1 MLTAYLFLKNQF
13 ITQTS
18 RNMKHMK
25 TLPLLA
31 FTFTTAIS
39 FICSY
44 FYDLTMNNYEQYMSV
59 VAVAMLDG
67 FFGIVAGIK
76 REGFL
81 TFKALKV
88 LRTCVIWIVITTILL
103 LVERGFAGTAWLSE
117 TILIPFIVF
126 QIVSALKNASMIGW
140 IPSPLLNQILD
151 KIDFHKG
158 PRATKETE
166 L

>member
-1 MLTAYLFLKNQF
+1 MGN
-13 ITQTS
+13 
-18 RNMKHMK
+18 MK

-31 FTFTTAIS
+31 FTFTTTVS

-44 FYDLTMNNYEQYMSV
+44 FYDLTMNNYEQYLSV
-59 VAVAMLDG
+59 IAVVLLDG
-67 FFGIVAGIK
+67 FFGVLSGIK

-88 LRTCVIWIVITTILL
+88 LRTAVVWIIFTTVLL
-103 LVERGFAGTAWLSE
+103 LVERGFSGTSWLSE

-126 QIVSALKNASMIGW
+126 QIISALKNASMIGW

-158 PRATKETE
+158 ERQTKKETE

>member
-1 MLTAYLFLKNQF
+1 MP
-13 ITQTS
+13 
-18 RNMKHMK
+18 RMK

-31 FTFTTAIS
+31 FSFTTAIT

-44 FYDLTMNNYEQYMSV
+44 FYDLTMNNFEQYLSV
-59 VAVAMLDG
+59 LAVVLLDG
-67 FFGIVAGIK
+67 FFGVLSGIK

-88 LRTCVIWIVITTILL
+88 LRTAIVWVIFTTVLL
-103 LVERGFAGTAWLSE
+103 TVEKGFTGTSWLSE

-126 QIVSALKNASMIGW
+126 QIISALKNASMIGW

-151 KIDFHKG
+151 KI
-158 PRATKETE
+158 RATSEPKI
-166 L
+166 